1 MSRTEQRPLVVFAH
15 GKESGPWGS
24 KIRHLA
30 EIAQGLGTKVL
41 SPDYSGIASPDERVA
56 YLLSLELPPHSQL
69 ILVGSSMGGYVST
82 VASAKLNPAGLFLMA
97 PAFGL
102 PGYAEQNPVPKAGA
116 ICVVHG
122 WRDEVVPVEHGIRFA
137 APHCAELHVL
147 DADHRLNE
155 VLPAVGLLF
164 EKFMH
169 KILAIPL
176 LPWTI
181 CAP

>member
-1 MSRTEQRPLVVFAH
+1 MSRTEQRPLVLFAH

-41 SPDYSGIASPDERVA
+41 SPDYSEIVSPDERVA

-137 APHCAELHVL
+137 AQHRAELHVL

-155 VLPAVGLLF
+155 FLSSIGRLF
-164 EKFMH
+164 KDYL
-169 KILAIPL
+169 ISLV
-176 LPWTI
+176 
-181 CAP
+181 

>member
-1 MSRTEQRPLVVFAH
+1 MNSTEQRPLVLFAH

-30 EIAQGLGTKVL
+30 EISQGLGAKVL

-56 YLLSLELPPHSQL
+56 YLLSLQLPPHSQL

-97 PAFGL
+97 PAFSL
-102 PGYAEQNPVPKAGA
+102 PIYAEQNPVPKASA

-122 WRDEVVPVEHGIRFA
+122 WRDEVVPAEHGIRFA
-137 APHCAELHVL
+137 AQHHAELHVL

-155 VLPAVGLLF
+155 VLPIVRLLF
-164 EKFMH
+164 ERFLQP
-169 KILAIPL
+169 ILLASVYS
-176 LPWTI
+176 
-181 CAP
+181 AGASH

>member
-1 MSRTEQRPLVVFAH
+1 MTEKTVQRPLVLFAH

-30 EIAQGLGTKVL
+30 EIAQGLGAKVL
-41 SPDYSGIASPDERVA
+41 SPDYSGIASPEERVT
-56 YLLSLELPPHSQL
+56 YLLSLKLPPHSQL

-102 PGYAEQNPVPKAGA
+102 PGYAEQHPVPKADA

-122 WRDEVVPVEHGIRFA
+122 WRDEVVPAEHGIRFA
-137 APHCAELHVL
+137 AQHRAELHVL
-147 DADHRLNE
+147 DTDHRLNDA
-155 VLPAVGLLF
+155 LHAVGQWF
-164 EKFMH
+164 ENFLQKVLQASDIRYM
-169 KILAIPL
+169 P
-176 LPWTI
+176 
-181 CAP
+181 